1 MLTHAKFY
9 RLLCVIILFIFIFE
23 MAALATET
31 NSKKV
36 SDDEILK
43 MIGAEPTQTQSI
55 PNESF
60 SSSAAEFENSAIEIR
75 IHTVKAGDSLS
86 AISKFYY
93 DDSKK
98 AALIAKYNQITNIDQ
113 LKVGQKIKIP
123 FKARS
128 LKETALAGSKEID
141 TSPIEEND
149 LKGKKS
155 ILKDGYLLIAI
166 FLLCFLMII
175 FFLLIKL
182 SGKQVTTKTK
192 EPIKKASFVLGE
204 VEESN
209 NSGEYGGS
217 K

>member
-1 MLTHAKFY
+1 
-9 RLLCVIILFIFIFE
+9 

-31 NSKKV
+31 NSKKG

-43 MIGAEPTQTQSI
+43 MIGAEPTRNQSI
-55 PNESF
+55 PNERF
-60 SSSAAEFENSAIEIR
+60 SSSAAEFENPAIEIR
-75 IHTVKAGDSLS
+75 IYTVKAGDSLS
-86 AISKFYY
+86 AISKLYY

-123 FKARS
+123 LKARD

-149 LKGKKS
+149 LKGKRS
-155 ILKDGYLLIAI
+155 ISKYGYLLIAI
-166 FLLCFLMII
+166 LFLLCSLMVI
-175 FFLLIKL
+175 FFKLIKL
-182 SGKQVTTKTK
+182 SGKQVTTKTEK
-192 EPIKKASFVLGE
+192 PIEKASFVLGK
-204 VEESN
+204 VEGLD
-209 NSGEYGGS
+209 NSGENGAS